1 MKNSCATYSVVV
13 MTVSLILVL
22 TISLVYQNPFAMG
35 QDTIND
41 TSIIS
46 KQWPNIMS
54 NVNTFV
60 VENVT
65 SPRIDDT
72 AYIHPFAIIIGDCSI
87 GKKVLVAPTAV
98 CRADEGIPIHIG
110 DYSNIQDGVIL
121 HALDAVRDGTNV
133 DNKRFSQEGDRLLGN
148 DTRFD
153 EGYAIYLSGN
163 VSLAHDS
170 LIHGPVWIGNNT
182 LIGVKSAVLDSKI
195 GNNVVIRVGSIIT
208 GVEIPDN
215 TLVPPGSVLTN
226 QSQVATLP
234 SVVGSPSQ
242 NLNQGDLRNS
252 QALATAYDNTN
263 IER

>member
-1 MKNSCATYSVVV
+1 VKNNKDMNSIAI

-35 QDTIND
+35 QDTISNV
-41 TSIIS
+41 SIS
-46 KQWPNIMS
+46 NQWPNIMS
-54 NVNTFV
+54 NVKTFV

-65 SPRIDDT
+65 SPKIDDS
-72 AYIHPFAIIIGDCSI
+72 AFVHPFAIIIGDCSI

-98 CRADEGIPIHIG
+98 CRADEGIPIHVG

-121 HALDAVRDGTNV
+121 HALDAVRNGTNV

-153 EGYAIYLSGN
+153 NGYSIYIRGN

-170 LIHGPVWIGNNT
+170 LVHGPVWIGNNT

-226 QSQVATLP
+226 QSQVAKLP
-234 SVVGSPSQ
+234 SVIGSPSQ
-242 NLNQGDLRNS
+242 NLNQGDLQNS
-252 QALATAYDNTN
+252 QALATAYDSAN